1 MLPHSYR
8 MSWSRGVHH
17 QVYTHTRNNHVGR
30 GGSDQRQPK
39 DEQCGGS
46 GEVCVSLVGG
56 GGGMYISSNICNGG
70 KNDKY
75 LLNRDFLC
83 LVSL

>member
-1 MLPHSYR
+1 MLGGG
-8 MSWSRGVHH
+8 GV
-17 QVYTHTRNNHVGR
+17 TNDN
-30 GGSDQRQPK
+30 QRTSSVA
-39 DEQCGGS
+39 DLVRS
-46 GEVCVSLVGG
+46 ASVSLEG

-75 LLNRDFLC
+75 LLNRVFLC